1 MPKKLTDS
9 KGFYVA
15 VSLLLAFILW
25 VYVGKEANP
34 ITTDKINDIPVEF
47 SGLEKLEERG
57 LMLSDGSEQSVT
69 FFVRARRDVISNLL
83 QGESSI
89 TVDVS
94 NITEAGE
101 YSLSVMGQK
110 INFPRS
116 VSSDSLELLYTSPE
130 RIEFTVSRWVQKEI
144 EVQAEFTGSVVDG
157 YQVGDFSLAPQT
169 VTISGPEELVNQVD
183 YARVTV
189 SQTDLSETYSKD
201 TPYTLV
207 GFNGEVIAAEGIE
220 TDPETV
226 LVTLPV
232 VKLKEV
238 PLTVELVPGGG
249 VTDTDTQVDVTIEP
263 ETITVSGSE
272 EDLEGLKEVKLG
284 SIELYKIFGTD
295 TFQKTIQLSPELTN
309 VSGITEATVT
319 VTIKDLAV
327 RTLEVSDIDLIN
339 VPDGYT
345 ADTVTKTLSVQI
357 RGTQEAVDSVIP
369 SQLRIVADLSD
380 VTMATGNQT
389 VPVKV
394 YLDGSSEVGVVG
406 DYKIV
411 VSISR

>member
-9 KGFYVA
+9 KWFYVA

-57 LMLSDGSEQSVT
+57 LMLSDGSEQSVS

-116 VSSDSLELLYTSPE
+116 VSSDSLELLYTTPE

-249 VTDTDTQVDVTIEP
+249 VTDIDTQVDVTIEP

-357 RGTQEAVDSVIP
+357 RGTEEAVDSVIP